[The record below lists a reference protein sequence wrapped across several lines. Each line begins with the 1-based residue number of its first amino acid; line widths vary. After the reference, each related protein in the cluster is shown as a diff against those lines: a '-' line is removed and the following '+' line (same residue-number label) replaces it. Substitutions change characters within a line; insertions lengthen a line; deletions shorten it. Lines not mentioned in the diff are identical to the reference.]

1 MGLQNYKIMLNYG
14 IKKNDRKSL
23 FFRFREK
30 IK

>member
-23 FFRFREK
+23 FLHLWKRN
-30 IK
+30 